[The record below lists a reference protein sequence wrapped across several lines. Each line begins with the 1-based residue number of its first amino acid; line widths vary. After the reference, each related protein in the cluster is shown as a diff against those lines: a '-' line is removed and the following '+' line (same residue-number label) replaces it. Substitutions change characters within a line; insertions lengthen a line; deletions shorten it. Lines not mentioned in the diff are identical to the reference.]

1 MAEPVTKLPTHMT
14 VAEFLA
20 WDRASSQDRLQLVD
34 GEVRAQMSPATAA
47 HGAIQAELAYLIRGT
62 LRGTGLEG
70 CRVIT
75 EAAVQP
81 RARSDFNLR
90 VPDLAVTCTPA
101 APGDVVVPSP
111 ILIVEILSPGNAA
124 ETWTNVWAYTTI
136 PSVREILIVSSFE
149 IAAQLLRRGDDGNW
163 PKDPVALGDGDTL
176 DLATIGLSLPLRDVF
191 AQTHLV
197 EASE

>member
-20 WDRASSQDRLQLVD
+20 WDRASSQNRVQLID

-47 HGAIQAELAYLIRGT
+47 HGAIQAEAARLIGNHLAAAGART
-62 LRGTGLEG
+62 

-81 RARSDFNLR
+81 RARADFNLR
-90 VPDLAVTCTPA
+90 VPDLAVTCTASGPS
-101 APGDVVVPSP
+101 DVLVRDP
-111 ILIVEILSPGNAA
+111 IVIVEILSPGNAA
-124 ETWTNVWAYTTI
+124 ETWANVWAYTTI

-149 IAAQLLRRGDDGNW
+149 IAAQFLKRGDDGHW

-176 DLATIGLSLPLRDVF
+176 DLATIGLSLPLRDIF

-197 EASE
+197 EESE

>member
-1 MAEPVTKLPTHMT
+1 MT

-20 WDRASSQDRLQLVD
+20 WDGGGSQDRLQLID

-47 HGAIQAELAYLIRGT
+47 HGAIQAELAYVIRGT
-62 LRGTGLEG
+62 LRGTGLDR

-101 APGDVVVPSP
+101 APADVIVPSP
-111 ILIVEILSPGNAA
+111 VLIVEILSPGNAA
-124 ETWTNVWAYTTI
+124 ETWANVWAYTTI
-136 PSVREILIVSSFE
+136 PSVEEILIVSSFE
-149 IAAQLLRRGDDGNW
+149 IAAQLLKRGDDGNW
-163 PKDPVALGDGDTL
+163 PKDPVALDDGDTL
-176 DLATIGLSLPLRDVF
+176 DLATIGLSLPLRDIF

-197 EASE
+197 EESK